1 MPEQPR
7 RGRPVSGRKVVLQAA
22 FDSEDAEAISA
33 IAEEEGASLSSVV
46 RDLVLEALRKRKRK

>member
-22 FDSEDAEAISA
+22 FESDDAEAISE
-33 IAEEEGASLSSVV
+33 IAEESGASVSSVV